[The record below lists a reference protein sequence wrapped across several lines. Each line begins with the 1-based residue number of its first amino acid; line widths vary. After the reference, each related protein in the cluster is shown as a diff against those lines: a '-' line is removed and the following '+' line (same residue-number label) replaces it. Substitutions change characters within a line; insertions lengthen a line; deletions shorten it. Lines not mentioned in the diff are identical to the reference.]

1 MANYKDLHGFQIK
14 HRSSDPANP
23 IAGEIWYNT
32 TSQTLKV
39 APKIGAWASSG
50 DLGTARYNLVGCGT
64 LTAGLVFA
72 GRAPATGVT
81 EEYDGSS
88 WTESG
93 DCNTARQ
100 QAAGFGTQTAAV
112 GTGGFVDGSGRGI
125 IDADTVAAGFFKGIW
140 RREGSTIVMHNVVN
154 LADGSQNF
162 DIITFDARRDTL
174 KHEVYILR

>member
-100 QAAGFGTQTAAV
+100 QAAGFGTQTAAL
-112 GTGGFVDGSGRGI
+112 GTGGYVDGSGWQP
-125 IDADTVAAGFFKGIW
+125 AT
-140 RREGSTIVMHNVVN
+140 EEYNGSSWSEVTDNPTT
-154 LADGSQNF
+154 Q
-162 DIITFDARRDTL
+162 FDAKGFGTQTAGVVCGGRTPP
-174 KHEVYILR
+174 VPQTNTTT